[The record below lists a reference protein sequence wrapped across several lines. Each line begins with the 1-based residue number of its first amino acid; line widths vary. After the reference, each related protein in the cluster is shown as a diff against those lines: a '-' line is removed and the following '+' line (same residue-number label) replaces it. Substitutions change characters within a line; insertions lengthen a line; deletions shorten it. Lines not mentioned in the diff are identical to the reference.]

1 MVNGLVEQIIPLV
14 LFSFPIFREHLFI
27 NFCSI
32 SNKAVAM
39 KKGFIRGQS
48 ILSGYFVQKRGDGC
62 SVTYVSQVD
71 LKGTLKT
78 LKQFIL
84 CLDKLIQ

>member
-1 MVNGLVEQIIPLV
+1 
-14 LFSFPIFREHLFI
+14 
-27 NFCSI
+27 
-32 SNKAVAM
+32 M

-71 LKGTLKT
+71 LKGTIILKH
-78 LKQFIL
+78 
-84 CLDKLIQ
+84 